1 MRATERDDEQHEAP
15 SQRAV
20 APASRTKRH
29 VSPSAGLGFR
39 TSAGLAGGARQRTRS
54 VHVSSTVKSS
64 NSPYVWTG
72 SIGGCLAS
80 RDLYDLIETCT

>member
-39 TSAGLAGGARQRTRS
+39 TNAAGAGLAGGGATADEI
-54 VHVSSTVKSS
+54 
-64 NSPYVWTG
+64 SPRKFHG
-72 SIGGCLAS
+72 KEFEESLLLDGCAMVAA
-80 RDLYDLIETCT
+80 

>member
-64 NSPYVWTG
+64 KSPYCWTG
-72 SIGGCLAS
+72 ALWWLLSFP
-80 RDLYDLIETCT
+80 RFVDLIETCT